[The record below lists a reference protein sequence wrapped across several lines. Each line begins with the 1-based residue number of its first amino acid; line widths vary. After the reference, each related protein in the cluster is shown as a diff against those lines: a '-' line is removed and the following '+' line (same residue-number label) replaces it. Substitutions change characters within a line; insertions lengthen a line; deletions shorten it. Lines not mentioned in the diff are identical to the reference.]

1 MLGFNI
7 NTVCWLDHWT
17 PHIVCASVS
26 LEKPLLD
33 ETIFIVV
40 VTCCHVL
47 LWKQFGVLWPCTFLV
62 LCIWSMYDAYMCIKL
77 WKHKHTL
84 HEFLLVILTVHV
96 MFTLIRNNSIH
107 FGYAFSGKTM
117 LNFRTKVAINCW
129 DMKCPDFLKKMVQQC
144 LKGNILFL

>member
-40 VTCCHVL
+40 VTCC
-47 LWKQFGVLWPCTFLV
+47 
-62 LCIWSMYDAYMCIKL
+62 
-77 WKHKHTL
+77 
-84 HEFLLVILTVHV
+84 V
-96 MFTLIRNNSIH
+96 MFSYESNLESCDHVH
-107 FGYAFSGKTM
+107 F
-117 LNFRTKVAINCW
+117 
-129 DMKCPDFLKKMVQQC
+129 
-144 LKGNILFL
+144 